1 MKRMNF
7 DVLVSKPKDATHY
20 DSDGEDS
27 SFMKVDSKGKA
38 YYWDHEPGTWH
49 YIGYR
54 KERIDAMI
62 PLNEDNIGDTVDGI
76 FLPYADTKE
85 LQLYSLR
92 YYMRTQGYY
101 IVYSDSS
108 VFFRLKDD
116 ATKEEFDLS
125 QRQISFEN
133 AVRMHNCCDPE
144 DSVVYTAKL
153 QCKGNEV
160 ICTNNMIRMC
170 S

>member
-7 DVLVSKPKDATHY
+7 GVLVEQPVDATHY
-20 DSDGEDS
+20 DIHDDDP
-27 SFMKVDSKGKA
+27 SFMMINSRGVFF
-38 YYWDHEPGTWH
+38 WDHEPGTWH
-49 YIGYR
+49 FIELDE
-54 KERIDAMI
+54 KRIAEML
-62 PLNEDNIGDTVDGI
+62 PLGQSIEGDTVDGI

-125 QRQISFEN
+125 QRHISFEN